1 MGKPGAALG
10 HWTILLGIAIGL
22 AGLVLAALAYP
33 LYNRILKKEREDC
46 SMPYYSSY
54 MTKKT
59 ENDSDLNYFSSC

>member
-33 LYNRILKKEREDC
+33 LYNRILKKERERFAPGDPAAFRRIIE
-46 SMPYYSSY
+46 MR
-54 MTKKT
+54 
-59 ENDSDLNYFSSC
+59 